1 VALVRKARIQ
11 TNFAQGHGWL
21 SQQFLS
27 SLKPSLQDV
36 LMGAG
41 TCRLLEELSEVKG
54 AQAGG
59 FGQFMQVD
67 IAGKVCVDV
76 LEYSLQ
82 L

>member
-1 VALVRKARIQ
+1 
-11 TNFAQGHGWL
+11 
-21 SQQFLS
+21 
-27 SLKPSLQDV
+27 
-36 LMGAG
+36 MGAG